1 MGAKYIMTNRT
12 ELFHTTNIKVATA
25 LLTLGFEKITI
36 SSLTRTDGKN
46 SIVFWFN
53 ATNADGVKAS
63 TVHYGMTKGANELSR
78 KDPDNVINYLRC
90 FAGNRDE
97 LITDIRHTPQ
107 MVVIEKD
114 GQKIAISANASE
126 EMKRQIAEMI

>member
-1 MGAKYIMTNRT
+1 MTDKL

-36 SSLTRTDGKN
+36 SSMTRTDGQT
-46 SIVFWFN
+46 SIVFWF
-53 ATNADGVKAS
+53 AGTNAEGLKAA
-63 TVHYGMTKGANELSR
+63 TVHHGMTKGGEALAR
-78 KDPDNVINYLRC
+78 KEPENIVNYLRC
-90 FAGNRDE
+90 YAGNRDE
-97 LITDIRHTPQ
+97 LIADVKHTPK

-114 GQKIAISANASE
+114 GQKIAVSATASD

>member
-1 MGAKYIMTNRT
+1 MGAKYIMTDKT

-36 SSLTRTDGKN
+36 SSLTRSDGKN
-46 SIVFWFN
+46 SIVFWF
-53 ATNADGVKAS
+53 AGTNADGLKAS
-63 TVHYGMTKGANELSR
+63 DVFHGMTKGGQALCR
-78 KDPDNVINYLRC
+78 KDPENVINYLRC
-90 FAGNRDE
+90 YASNRDE
-97 LITDIRHTPQ
+97 LITDIHHTTK

-114 GQKIAISANASE
+114 GQKIAISATASE

>member
-1 MGAKYIMTNRT
+1 MGAKYIMTDKT

-36 SSLTRTDGKN
+36 SSMTRTDGQT
-46 SIVFWFN
+46 SIVFWF
-53 ATNADGVKAS
+53 AGTNAEGLKAA
-63 TVHYGMTKGANELSR
+63 TVHHGMTKGGEALAR
-78 KDPDNVINYLRC
+78 KEPENIVNYLRC
-90 FAGNRDE
+90 YAGNRDE
-97 LITDIRHTPQ
+97 LIADVKHTPK

-114 GQKIAISANASE
+114 GQKIAVSATASD

>member
-1 MGAKYIMTNRT
+1 MTDKI

-36 SSLTRTDGKN
+36 SSMTRTDGQT
-46 SIVFWFN
+46 SIVFWF
-53 ATNADGVKAS
+53 AGTNAEGLKAA
-63 TVHYGMTKGANELSR
+63 TVHHGMTKGGEALAR
-78 KDPDNVINYLRC
+78 KEPENVINYLRC
-90 FAGNRDE
+90 YAGNRDE
-97 LITDIRHTPQ
+97 LIADVKHTPK

-114 GQKIAISANASE
+114 GQKIAVSATASD

>member
-1 MGAKYIMTNRT
+1 MTDKL

-36 SSLTRTDGKN
+36 SSMTRTDGQT
-46 SIVFWFN
+46 SIVFWF
-53 ATNADGVKAS
+53 AGTNAEGLKAA
-63 TVHYGMTKGANELSR
+63 TVYHGMTKGGEALAR
-78 KDPDNVINYLRC
+78 KEPENIVNYLRC
-90 FAGNRDE
+90 YAGNRDE
-97 LITDIRHTPQ
+97 LIADVKHTPK

-114 GQKIAISANASE
+114 GQKIAVSATASD